1 MGRRFLEIADRVVS
15 IGRWK
20 YLLTACIAVYVWYFT
35 RLSLDVH
42 RGLGTSAYD
51 LGLYDQGIWLL
62 SRFEAPF
69 VTLMGRNLLGD
80 HASLI
85 LLLVVPLYWL
95 FPAVGTLLATQ
106 TVVIALGAVPVFL
119 VARRRLGSDA
129 MAFVFAGAYL
139 LHPAVGWTNREN
151 YHPDSFLGVL
161 VGMALYGA
169 IERRW
174 RVYAVFVVLA
184 LLVKEDVALVVI
196 PLGIWVAMRRDT
208 RRGLATV
215 VGALAAMLLG
225 MFVLMRSLIGVP
237 TRNAWRIP
245 FGGPTGLVR
254 EVIERPGNVID
265 HFRSDDRPFYAWQMW
280 FPVAFAFLR
289 RPGIALVGAVVVGTN
304 MLSTYWYQYQIEYHY
319 SLIIVPTAVI
329 GAVMGAAALP
339 LRWKR
344 RAVAAVAV
352 TSVWSSLMWG
362 AVPLG
367 AVLNPGATDPIG
379 RDLPYYWPADHPVAV
394 AAREIMAAVPSDA
407 SVAAH
412 HALTPHLSRRREIY
426 QFPNPFRVVLYGPDT
441 SLERARACLEAADTL
456 EYVLLPSVVPPDLAP
471 DWERVAGDFEV
482 AASNQLWVLYHRRA
496 NTVTCEGGTLVSR
509 P

>member
-1 MGRRFLEIADRVVS
+1 MSRPFLEIADRVVS

-20 YLLTACIAVYVWYFT
+20 YLLAACIAVYVWYFT

-62 SRFEAPF
+62 SRFDAPF

-106 TVVIALGAVPVFL
+106 SIVIALGAVPVFL
-119 VARRRLGSDA
+119 VTRRRLGSDA

-151 YHPDSFLGVL
+151 FHPDSFLGVL

-174 RVYAVFVVLA
+174 RVYAIFVVLA
-184 LLVKEDVALVVI
+184 LLVKEDVALVII

-215 VGALAAMLLG
+215 VGAVAAMLLG

-289 RPGIALVGAVVVGTN
+289 RPGVALVGAVVVGTN

-319 SLIIVPTAVI
+319 SLIIVPTVVI
-329 GAVMGAAALP
+329 GAVMGVAALP

-367 AVLNPGATDPIG
+367 AVLNPGAADPIG

-426 QFPNPFRVVLYGPDT
+426 QFPNPFRVVLYGADT
-441 SLERARACLEAADTL
+441 TLERARACLEAADTL
-456 EYVLLPSVVPPDLAP
+456 EYVLLPSVVSPDLAP
-471 DWERVAGDFEV
+471 DWERVAVDFEV
-482 AASNQLWVLYHRRA
+482 AASNQLWVLYQRRA